1 MSKKQS
7 AWCFFGVVVFLILVF
22 VFITIRLCVKYG
34 DQIPWRIFAI
44 LLIIPGLPIIIWALV
59 AICLYCLLK
68 VAVIDLIKIYDT
80 YNMFNSK

>member
-34 DQIPWRIFAI
+34 DQIPWRIFVI
-44 LLIIPGLPIIIWALV
+44 LLRAP
-59 AICLYCLLK
+59 
-68 VAVIDLIKIYDT
+68 LIT
-80 YNMFNSK
+80 TN